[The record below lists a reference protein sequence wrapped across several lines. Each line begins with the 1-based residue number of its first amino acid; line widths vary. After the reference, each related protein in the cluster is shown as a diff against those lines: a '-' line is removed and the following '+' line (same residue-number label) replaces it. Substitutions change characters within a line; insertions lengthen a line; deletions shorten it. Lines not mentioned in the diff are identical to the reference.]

1 MKTPADRFLALDA
14 TRHTADA
21 YGNHAIDEFIAGR
34 ITRRDLLRYASVI
47 GLSLA
52 GGGVLN
58 APQARAQGTAGASNQ
73 TIRVAHLTPAGA
85 VDPLTVCERERSR
98 QP

>member
-1 MKTPADRFLALDA
+1 MKTPADRFPELDLA
-14 TRHTADA
+14 RRTADA

-52 GGGVLN
+52 GGGVL
-58 APQARAQGTAGASNQ
+58 AGVVCAVASSATEIVSNVGSA
-73 TIRVAHLTPAGA
+73 TT
-85 VDPLTVCERERSR
+85 
-98 QP
+98 

>member
-1 MKTPADRFLALDA
+1 MKTPADRFLELDLA
-14 TRHTADA
+14 RRTADA

-52 GGGVLN
+52 LSLS
-58 APQARAQGTAGASNQ
+58 PQESLFRRFLDHG
-73 TIRVAHLTPAGA
+73 
-85 VDPLTVCERERSR
+85 R
-98 QP
+98 Q